1 MLRHPTRN
9 LVIMTR
15 HIALYAITLLSVVA
29 MQSSSANALSMHE
42 CSAKYQA
49 AKSAGTLN
57 GMKWNEFRKSQC
69 GAEATAAPATAPA
82 AVPAPVP
89 ASTAHALSMHE
100 CSAKYQEAKA
110 AGTLNGM
117 KWNDFRRAQ
126 CGSEAT
132 AAPATAAA
140 PAPAPSPAPQLSP
153 GTVGNAVFPRA
164 VNPRYSDRSAGKARM
179 ETCLDQYR
187 ANKANNANGGLK
199 WIQRGGGYY
208 SECVKRLKSQ
218 A

>member
-1 MLRHPTRN
+1 M
-9 LVIMTR
+9 MTR
-15 HIALYAITLLSVVA
+15 HIAVYAVALLGVVA
-29 MQSSSANALSMHE
+29 MQSTSAHALSMSE
-42 CSAKYQA
+42 CSAKYKA
-49 AKSAGTLN
+49 
-57 GMKWNEFRKSQC
+57 
-69 GAEATAAPATAPA
+69 
-82 AVPAPVP
+82 
-89 ASTAHALSMHE
+89 
-100 CSAKYQEAKA
+100 AKA

-132 AAPATAAA
+132 AAP
-140 PAPAPSPAPQLSP
+140 SPPPRLSP

-164 VNPRYSDRSAGKARM
+164 VDPRYLDRSAGKARM

-208 SECVKRLKSQ
+208 SECVKRLKGQ